1 MRSGAAGKRGWIVTG
16 NGVSAV
22 RALRASLVGSPLLV
36 EAEFDGAQTSP
47 QVYVQFVGMVYYA
60 SDWLAMI
67 RLFVFCEYENE
78 AGLEE
83 SFRRVFSVITD
94 NSAVISV
101 VRLPDDNE
109 NKAAQF
115 EIIAREDSR

>member
-1 MRSGAAGKRGWIVTG
+1 MTG

-47 QVYVQFVGMVYYA
+47 QVYVQLVGMVYYA